1 MAVQQKEC
9 YRVVTIG
16 YLKNFIGTLIQ
27 DSSNGSVK
35 YVNLN
40 ALSAEKRRDDYCPT
54 YSELTSNSLVQTWNP
69 GSTPNGDRDGIVV
82 SSSAI
87 LGGNY
92 ASNQLVDQKDLS
104 LKYTRFSGLT
114 ISLGKTSFSACG
126 DSTSVSY
133 SHKYVRST
141 KEMGNCPA
149 SRPITYTTSTADTSD
164 TACGEI
170 TWHDSPG
177 SVTNCNTYTIGQNGT
192 AFSAASRSL
201 SVQATVVFRGTTLSS
216 NTVSMTQLERG
227 GGYDV
232 PVSTRTTYTGITAY
246 GGDPTNVG
254 CDGGTCYATA
264 TAYYD
269 LYETRKWKDICGNVF
284 NDKTKEFFVR
294 SGSTY
299 VGQDSHT
306 FSKVNCPTETYSTY
320 YDIPFSYGGQST
332 SYRVTQNCS
341 QSCGAPS
348 QNCHV
353 SSSAPKILPNTGG
366 TITYVLKFD

>member
-1 MAVQQKEC
+1 MAVQKTEC
-9 YRVVTIG
+9 YRIITIK
-16 YLKNFIGTLIQ
+16 YLKDFIGTNIQ
-27 DSSNGSVK
+27 DSTDGSVK

-40 ALSAEKRRDDYCPT
+40 ALSIEKRRDDYCPT
-54 YSELTSNSLVQTWNP
+54 YYELTQGDLVQNWKLGT
-69 GSTPNGDRDGIVV
+69 TANGDRDGITVNPTAV
-82 SSSAI
+82 

-92 ASNQLVDQKDLS
+92 ANNQCVDQRDLG
-104 LKYTRFSGLT
+104 LIYTRFNSLS
-114 ISLGKTSFSACG
+114 ISLGKTGFGACG

-133 SHKYVRST
+133 THNYIRYNKS
-141 KEMGNCPA
+141 MGNNCA
-149 SRPITYTTSTADTSD
+149 ITTTSSTVGD
-164 TACGEI
+164 TACSEL

-201 SVQATVVFRGTTLSS
+201 SVQATVVFRGATLSS

-269 LYETRKWKDICGNVF
+269 LYETRKWKDICDNVF
-284 NDKTKEFFVR
+284 DDKTKEFFVR

-299 VGQDSHT
+299 VGEGYHT
-306 FSKVNCPTETYSTY
+306 FGKVECPTETYSTY

-348 QNCHV
+348 QDCHV

-366 TITYVLKFD
+366 TITYILKFD